1 VGDSGPFKQVILG
14 GISHAHNPNLPRFGA
29 WETAA
34 DHSYLRSSVRKRTS
48 RPPKFASVSND
59 AVDSIPSLLSV
70 GMLTRLIRAQD
81 GAHVTVESM
90 TGEYAEGK
98 VLLTKAMAV
107 LVETAHVV
115 KYKIQRAQQEI
126 VEEGGKKVT
135 KNGGSWYTVFDV
147 DSIPFT
153 EDDVREA
160 LIDILRNGNA
170 RAVRIEPERLDPRL
184 SGWSFSDMQDPDTRS
199 RPAETQDPDEAPP
212 TCRILTVGD
221 PTVGESAALSKTL
234 VFETAGTNTPPPPSS
249 VGPGEDASPE
259 APLEEDEEMK
269 GNDINPSPEARAH
282 LPQERE
288 GDDEESFAS
297 NGPEGLPGGLVDIP
311 GWLATLPGLGDRET
325 AFYGFLEY
333 PVMQALAAGWT
344 LQGLKEHLKPLVNP
358 DLARSKNAVPGW
370 YEKHLSELPEA
381 PKAVV
386 PLCDNP
392 AHALNPKE
400 DPVRGGCFFCNT
412 PAKAVTVVEPV
423 PVTGADG
430 DAVSL
435 GLAFRANLRAK
446 RIERTTEP
454 SRKQMPHHRA
464 ADEAERNRVKANDLL
479 RTESGR

>member
-1 VGDSGPFKQVILG
+1 METSKSDIEGDFIDFADFPTFYTPTPVWITLAKIPAQSKV
-14 GISHAHNPNLPRFGA
+14 A
-29 WETAA
+29 W
-34 DHSYLRSSVRKRTS
+34 
-48 RPPKFASVSND
+48 
-59 AVDSIPSLLSV
+59 SLLAEHANV
-70 GMLTRLIRAQD
+70 GRQM
-81 GAHVTVESM
+81 GVTKITAPKMETV
-90 TGEYAEGK
+90 A
-98 VLLTKAMAV
+98 KAIGTNRHKLRDYFKA
-107 LVETAHVV
+107 LVEIGAMQITEFRYMGGMRRGYR
-115 KYKIQRAQQEI
+115 YKMRF
-126 VEEGGKKVT
+126 
-135 KNGGSWYTVFDV
+135 N
-147 DSIPFT
+147 
-153 EDDVREA
+153 
-160 LIDILRNGNA
+160 
-170 RAVRIEPERLDPRL
+170 
-184 SGWSFSDMQDPDTRS
+184 
-199 RPAETQDPDEAPP
+199 PP
-212 TCRILTVGD
+212 TGYTGPTSLAEYYRDLGD
-221 PTVGESAALSKTL
+221 TQFEWVQHRNEAAESAVFAGQPGGYQTMSTGGHQTMSADGSRTDPADGDQTTPARRKARRSKPL
-234 VFETAGTNTPPPPSS
+234 VGGNPVPPPPPSS
-249 VGPGEDASPE
+249 VGAGEDASPE

-297 NGPEGLPGGLVDIP
+297 NSPEGLPGGLVDIP

-344 LQGLKEHLKPLVNP
+344 LQGLREHLKPLVNP

-412 PAKAVTVVEPV
+412 PAKVVTVVEPV
-423 PVTGADG
+423 PVTDADG

-454 SRKQMPHHRA
+454 SRNQMPHHRA
-464 ADEAERNRVKANDLL
+464 ADEAERNREKANDLL
-479 RTESGR
+479 RGESGR